1 MDNSYK
7 DITDISVY
15 VKFKLIGEENTYLLA
30 WTTTPWTLPGNTAIA
45 INKDFVYLKVKMGD
59 DILILAKETL
69 QNVLKN
75 KEYFVLGEIKGTEL
89 IGKSYEPVFDYYKNI
104 DLPHK
109 KIFGKFGTE
118 ILLL

>member
-15 VKFKLIGEENTYLLA
+15 VKFKLIGEEDTCLLA

-45 INKDFVYLKVKMGD
+45 VNKDFIYLKVKVEN

-69 QNVLKN
+69 QNVMKD
-75 KEYFVLGEIKGTEL
+75 KKYSVLGEMKGTEL
-89 IGKSYEPVFDYYKNI
+89 IGKSYEPVFDYYKMLI
-104 DLPHK
+104 YHIK
-109 KIFGKFGTE
+109 KISGKFGMG
-118 ILLL
+118 I